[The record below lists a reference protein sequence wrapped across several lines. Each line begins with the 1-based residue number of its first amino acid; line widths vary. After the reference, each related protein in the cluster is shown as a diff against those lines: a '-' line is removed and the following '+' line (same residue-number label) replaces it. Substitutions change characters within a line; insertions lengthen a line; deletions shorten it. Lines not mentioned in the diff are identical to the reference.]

1 MDYKAL
7 FERWVALTTMAEDDR
22 KTLVER
28 IHEEVTVG
36 VQALAGVAAQEIDKV
51 LSDATYD
58 KKEAY
63 LKLAAPVLALAAFDG
78 YLLSL
83 MERGINPQ
91 TASLVENE
99 QTKGLGE
106 RWSKGYEKDQNASMI
121 QKIDPIIGLFLNR
134 MHELRVNQ
142 MLSFHPEIID
152 LPYKTTEKLNQYFGW
167 AVYQG
172 YVMGAL
178 ESEQHNV

>member
-1 MDYKAL
+1 MDYKQL
-7 FERWVALTTMAEDDR
+7 FDRWVALTTLAEDDR
-22 KTLVER
+22 KALVER

-36 VQALAGVAAQEIDKV
+36 VQALAGVAAQEMEKL
-51 LSDATYD
+51 LSGAAYAG
-58 KKEAY
+58 KEKY
-63 LKLAAPVLALAAFDG
+63 LKVAAPVLALSAFDG

-83 MERGINPQ
+83 MEHGINPE
-91 TASLVENE
+91 TANLTANT

-106 RWSKGYEKDQNASMI
+106 RWSKGYEKDQNVSII

-142 MLSFHPEIID
+142 ILSFHPEIVE

-172 YVMGAL
+172 YVMGTL
-178 ESEQHNV
+178 ESAPDQA